1 MLLLITAASRHT
13 LRTDFRL
20 AAVLAAFPFALTY
33 GLVYWGEQYIPSG
46 LAAVLFGVLPLYVAL
61 LGAALLPDQPLRAR
75 VVVGV
80 LVAIAG
86 LVLAFV
92 ESIDL
97 GDEDLALAGAAALA
111 IAPMGAAVGNISIKL
126 RAGALDAVVLNGW
139 AMLGAGLAL
148 LAVSA
153 VGESWG
159 DAAWTGKS
167 IGSIAYL
174 ALIGSAVPFV
184 GLTILLRHI
193 TAQAMSFLAM
203 LLPFGA
209 LAFGAVLYDESITG
223 RALGGAALV
232 AGGLLI
238 AQALPARARGR
249 AGGGAGLL
257 RLGQDP
263 VERLARLG
271 QDLLGLLGLLRR
283 PRLRDLNRR
292 RGELPD
298 QRAQLDELARARPR
312 RPRPTGCRALAVL
325 VHVGAALVGQ
335 LEGAAARALVRTDQ
349 ALVLELGERGVDRA
363 RAGAPGAVAA
373 ALDLLHQPVAV
384 AGLLFEQQQHGSAD
398 VAAAG
403 ARAPAAGAEAHAA
416 PGAVPEGARVE
427 VVRGRGGRV
436 GSCGAALGP
445 SRDVV

>member
-1 MLLLITAASRHT
+1 VSRSAVWGLYALLVVIWSSTWVSIKIGLEDCPPLLGAGIRFAAAGLVLLLVTTAGRRT
-13 LRTDFRL
+13 LRTDYRL

-61 LGAALLPDQPLRAR
+61 LGAALLPDQPVRAR
-75 VVVGV
+75 VLAGVV
-80 LVAIAG
+80 VAIAG

-97 GDEDLALAGAAALA
+97 GDKDLALAGAAALA
-111 IAPMGAAVGNISIKL
+111 VAPVGAAVGNISIKL

-139 AMLGAGLAL
+139 AMLGAGLGL

-159 DAAWTGKS
+159 EAAWTGKA

-209 LAFGAVLYDESITG
+209 LIFGAVLYDESITG
-223 RALGGAALV
+223 RALAGAALV

-238 AQALPARARGR
+238 AQA
-249 AGGGAGLL
+249 
-257 RLGQDP
+257 
-263 VERLARLG
+263 
-271 QDLLGLLGLLRR
+271 
-283 PRLRDLNRR
+283 
-292 RGELPD
+292 
-298 QRAQLDELARARPR
+298 PR
-312 RPRPTGCRALAVL
+312 RERAAEPA
-325 VHVGAALVGQ
+325 GEPAYSAS
-335 LEGAAARALVRTDQ
+335 ARIR
-349 ALVLELGERGVDRA
+349 
-363 RAGAPGAVAA
+363 
-373 ALDLLHQPVAV
+373 
-384 AGLLFEQQQHGSAD
+384 
-398 VAAAG
+398 
-403 ARAPAAGAEAHAA
+403 
-416 PGAVPEGARVE
+416 
-427 VVRGRGGRV
+427 
-436 GSCGAALGP
+436 
-445 SRDVV
+445 